1 MRPTKAEMERALEV
15 RHGKVLQERF
25 SRASGAVCG
34 LGGLGSNVAIAL
46 ARAGIGRLHLIDF
59 DRVEL
64 SNLNRQQYGVSQL
77 GIYKTEAMKQIISGV
92 TPYCDVTI
100 DTVRL
105 TEENI
110 GWLTENEEI
119 ICECLDGAE
128 SKAMLVNRI
137 LENQPEK
144 YVVAASGMSGLH
156 GANSIQTRRVTQR
169 LYVCGDGKSDVEVD
183 GTLFASRVMCC
194 AAHQA
199 NTVLRIV
206 AGKFEV

>member
-1 MRPTKAEMERALEV
+1 MRPTQSEMERALEA
-15 RHGKVLQERF
+15 RHGKALQERF
-25 SRASGAVCG
+25 SRASVAVCG

-77 GIYKTEAMKQIISGV
+77 GRYKTEAMKQTLSEV
-92 TPYCDVTI
+92 APYCDISI

-105 TEENI
+105 TEENV
-110 GWLTENEEI
+110 GRLTEAEEI

-137 LENQPEK
+137 LENYPEK

-156 GANSIQTRRVTQR
+156 GANAIQTHRVTKR
-169 LYVCGDGKSDVEVD
+169 WYLCGDGESDVEVD
-183 GTLFASRVMCC
+183 GTLFAPRVMCC

-199 NTVLRIV
+199 NMVLRIV
-206 AGKFEV
+206 AGNVEV